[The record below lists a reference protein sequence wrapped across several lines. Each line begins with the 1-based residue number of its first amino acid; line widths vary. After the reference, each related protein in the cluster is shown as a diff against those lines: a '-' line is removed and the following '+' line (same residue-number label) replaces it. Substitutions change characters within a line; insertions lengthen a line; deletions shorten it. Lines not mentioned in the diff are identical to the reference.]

1 MTGPLGVILRMTI
14 SFQAERKPVWDDLGE
29 AVNPLLGAGGR
40 VGAGRG
46 GDQVFTVS
54 DEVQLCGSVGSS
66 QWLPKTQKG
75 KTGGI

>member
-29 AVNPLLGAGGR
+29 AVNPLLGAGG
-40 VGAGRG
+40 GGQGR
-46 GDQVFTVS
+46 DQVFTVS
-54 DEVQLCGSVGSS
+54 DELQLCGSVGSS